1 MCSCS
6 SSNMAGL
13 RVSLRRADMQK
24 YGRSSCW
31 ICAVFL
37 TLAARLI
44 AQTDAS
50 DVLTVTDANWTL
62 ILQGEWMIKFYAP
75 WCPACQHLQTDWES
89 LGRQSESLGISVG
102 RVDVTQQPGLSGRF
116 LVTTLPTIFHAK
128 DGNFRKYVSSRT
140 IEDIQAYVEQKKWA
154 MVEPVPGWKSPS
166 SLLMSGMANLFR
178 LSVYIRQIHT
188 YLTNTLG
195 IPSWGSYVIF
205 AIITLFMGLMLGLM
219 LVLIADCIWP
229 SRPKHREDKTVVIV
243 KEEVSEEEVED
254 ILMEEKH
261 TSNLDNESERV
272 SGDESTEEE
281 GAISDGAAAGS
292 DQPSSEGAAESS
304 VRKRK
309 PQAQNTTEGT

>member
-1 MCSCS
+1 MCSC
-6 SSNMAGL
+6 SNMAGL
-13 RVSLRRADMQK
+13 TRADMQK

-31 ICAVFL
+31 ISAVFL
-37 TLAARLI
+37 LLVCRVN
-44 AQTDAS
+44 AQTEVNN
-50 DVLTVTDANWTL
+50 VLTVADANWTL

-75 WCPACQHLQTDWES
+75 WCPACQHLQADWEN

-140 IEDIQAYVEQKKWA
+140 IEDIQAYVVDQKWA
-154 MVEPVPGWKSPS
+154 LVEPVPGWKSPS

-178 LSVYIRQIHT
+178 LSVWIRQIHT
-188 YLTNTLG
+188 YLTNTLS

-205 AIITLFMGLMLGLM
+205 AIITLFMGLILGLM

-254 ILMEEKH
+254 ILTEEKRA
-261 TSNLDNESERV
+261 SDLDNESERV

-281 GAISDGAAAGS
+281 GPLTDGAASGS
-292 DQPSSEGAAESS
+292 EQPASEGAAESS
-304 VRKRK
+304 VRKRR
-309 PQAQNTTEGT
+309 PQEQNTAEGT

>member
-1 MCSCS
+1 MCAVF
-6 SSNMAGL
+6 SNMAGL
-13 RVSLRRADMQK
+13 TRADMLK
-24 YGRSSCW
+24 YHRSSCW

-37 TLAARLI
+37 MLAARVV

-50 DVLTVTDANWTL
+50 NVLTVADANWTL
-62 ILQGEWMIKFYAP
+62 ILDGEWMIKFYAP
-75 WCPACQHLQTDWES
+75 WCPACQHLHTDWES

-154 MVEPVPGWKSPS
+154 MVEPVPGWK
-166 SLLMSGMANLFR
+166 MSGMANLFR
-178 LSVYIRQIHT
+178 LSVWIRQIHT

-229 SRPKHREDKTVVIV
+229 SRPKHRENKTVVIV

-254 ILMEEKH
+254 ILTEEKH
-261 TSNLDNESERV
+261 ASDLDNESERV

-292 DQPSSEGAAESS
+292 DQPPSEGAAESS

>member
-13 RVSLRRADMQK
+13 RRV
-24 YGRSSCW
+24 GRSSGW
-31 ICAVFL
+31 MCAAFL
-37 TLAARLI
+37 TLAAGLSSR
-44 AQTDAS
+44 TDAG

-128 DGNFRKYVSSRT
+128 DGDFRKYVSART

-154 MVEPVPGWKSPS
+154 IVEPVPGWKSPS

-178 LSVYIRQIHT
+178 LSVWIRIHT

-205 AIITLFMGLMLGLM
+205 AIVTLFMGLMLGLM

-229 SRPKHREDKTVVIV
+229 SRPKHREDKAVVIV

-254 ILMEEKH
+254 ILMEEKRA
-261 TSNLDNESERV
+261 SDLDNESERM
-272 SGDESTEEE
+272 SGDESSEEE
-281 GAISDGAAAGS
+281 AA
-292 DQPSSEGAAESS
+292 PESS

-309 PQAQNTTEGT
+309 PQNTAEGT

>member
-13 RVSLRRADMQK
+13 KHS
-24 YGRSSCW
+24 RSSCW

-37 TLAARLI
+37 MLAARVV

-50 DVLTVTDANWTL
+50 NVQTVADANWTL
-62 ILQGEWMIKFYAP
+62 ILHGEWMIKFYAP

-140 IEDIQAYVEQKKWA
+140 IEDIQAYVVQKKWE
-154 MVEPVPGWKSPS
+154 MVEPVPGWRSPS

-178 LSVYIRQIHT
+178 LSVWIRQIHT

-229 SRPKHREDKTVVIV
+229 SRPKRREKTVVIV

-254 ILMEEKH
+254 ILTEEKH
-261 TSNLDNESERV
+261 ASDLDNESERV

-281 GAISDGAAAGS
+281 GAMSDGATAGS
-292 DQPSSEGAAESS
+292 DQPPPEGAAESS

-309 PQAQNTTEGT
+309 PLEKNTTDGT